1 MLGSGCPN
9 SPHDYRIGAGVGARF
24 LAVVPILSYLAAML
38 TYILGVTECMLC
50 VHVVFP
56 NPFMHAF
63 SRHQCKVCCIEFAS
77 YTCTTPSY
85 FVVE

>member
-1 MLGSGCPN
+1 MTTGQVQVQVQDSLQS
-9 SPHDYRIGAGVGARF
+9 I
-24 LAVVPILSYLAAML
+24 VVPILSYLAAML

-63 SRHQCKVCCIEFAS
+63 SHHQCKVCRIEFAS

-85 FVVE
+85 FMVE